1 MNANNPMVNEARVDC
16 KSKAETQAKYGSPKW
31 PWFAFSHFRPGDDSI
46 KTGVVVFIEPE
57 HQFSNAFGAMLHARA
72 TYRYDLNHPHQS
84 PNNSNVPD
92 VVLDEAP

>member
-31 PWFAFSHFRPGDDSI
+31 PWFAF
-46 KTGVVVFIEPE
+46 
-57 HQFSNAFGAMLHARA
+57 GAMLHTRA
-72 TYRYDLNHPHQS
+72 TYRYDLNHPHES
-84 PNNSNVPD
+84 PNNSNLPD